1 MAVLS
6 FLLAIACCYDYG
18 SGRIPNLLLLG
29 ITAVG
34 ITRSLFGG
42 GSAGGIAFLAAAA
55 AVTALWYPLFKIGT
69 VGAGDVK
76 LLGVCAGYF
85 SIGKIIYFLFF
96 SMLAAAIFSLI
107 KLWKNKNF
115 KERFLYLRE
124 YAAEVAR
131 TGNWRLYL
139 KDEGEKRTAGLCLSG
154 PILISVLMHWGGVY

>member
-6 FLLAIACCYDYG
+6 FLLVIACCYDYG

-29 ITAVG
+29 ITAAG
-34 ITRSLFGG
+34 MTQSLFGR
-42 GSAGGIAFLAAAA
+42 GSAGGIAFLAAAV
-55 AVTALWYPLFKIGT
+55 AVTALWYPLFKIGM

-85 SIGKIIYFLFF
+85 SIGKIIYFMFF

-115 KERFLYLRE
+115 KERFLYLGE
-124 YAAEVAR
+124 YIMDVVQ

-139 KDEGEKRTAGLCLSG
+139 KDKGEKRAAGLCLSG